1 MRCYDAAM
9 DCSHEVPQRKAPQKL
24 NSSTL
29 VAWLT
34 QLRAA
39 RHRGTLVLAG
49 EADWCRGKAT
59 QLLANAELARVTWV
73 STVDLREAEVLSAK
87 QARGL
92 LGQERDAIV
101 FDAHA
106 GFDAD
111 AFGAVS
117 GTIIGGGL
125 LILLCPPLDEW
136 HQFADP
142 AAENIAVW
150 PHGIDDLP
158 GRFLQR
164 MSSLLG
170 QAISSRE
177 QIVLVT
183 ASDGMDAALQ
193 AMLESSPAQPI
204 PSQQIDSQQPASHS
218 PLPQET
224 SLPTIKNLDA
234 PFRSEDQRAAV
245 AAIEHVL
252 HGHRRRPLVLVA
264 ARGRGKTAA
273 LGIAAAQLL
282 SSASHG
288 LSQENHSSPRALRIV
303 VTAPR
308 LAAVEPL
315 FQHALKL
322 LPDAISH
329 AGHLQ
334 WDESEI
340 KFVAPDELCASLPAA
355 DLLLVD
361 EAAAIPASILQPLLK
376 HYSRIVFST
385 TTHGYEGT
393 GRGFAVRFRQTLNEQ
408 TPDWSELVLQE
419 PIRWAQNDPLE
430 KFVFDSLLLNAKCV
444 EDDVV
449 SSADIDVDSLQVERV
464 SREQLANDEALLNQ
478 LFGLLVVAHYRTR
491 PNDLRN
497 LLDGP
502 GLSVYVMRHEGAV
515 VATALV
521 AMEGGFDKPL
531 TNDITA
537 GRRRPRG
544 HLIPQSL
551 MAHLGLKSAGELHCA
566 RVMRIAV
573 HPALQRRG
581 VGRRLLQHIKNDAKS
596 QGADLIGA
604 SFGATSSLLRFWR
617 SENLWPVRVGF
628 RRDHAS
634 GEYSVMMLSAL
645 NDAGEVIVAEARA
658 CLLSDLAQALS
669 DPLSDLDAGVAALL
683 LQQQSDLKEIET
695 TAPAQRDLENVRS
708 FIDSERS
715 YEDCLA
721 SIWRCVLW
729 ALSAQKSV
737 SSTVEHDAENKIDQ
751 NVLINKVLQPH
762 SWSAV
767 AKQFDFAG
775 KAEVTQCLR
784 AGLSRLL
791 SETDCESG

>member
-1 MRCYDAAM
+1 MGCYDSIMNSVHVQA
-9 DCSHEVPQRKAPQKL
+9 DKL
-24 NSSTL
+24 SSRMMT
-29 VAWLT
+29 AWLAR
-34 QLRAA
+34 LRAT
-39 RHRGTLVLAG
+39 RQRGTLIVAG
-49 EADWCRGKAT
+49 EADECRAMAV
-59 QLLANAELARVTWV
+59 QAVANSGLERVSWV
-73 STVDLREAEVLSAK
+73 STIGQTEVEVLSAK

-92 LGQERDAIV
+92 LGQERDVIV

-117 GTIIGGGL
+117 GTIVGGGL

-136 HQFADP
+136 SRFADP
-142 AAENIAVW
+142 AAESIAIW
-150 PHGIDDLP
+150 PHGVADLP
-158 GRFLQR
+158 GRFLGR
-164 MSSLLG
+164 VSRLLE
-170 QAISSRE
+170 QAISADE
-177 QIVLVT
+177 QVVLVT
-183 ASDGMDAALQ
+183 PDEKIDASLQ
-193 AMLESSPAQPI
+193 AMLKSLSARQSDP
-204 PSQQIDSQQPASHS
+204 QQKHDD
-218 PLPQET
+218 L
-224 SLPTIKNLDA
+224 
-234 PFRSEDQRAAV
+234 FRSDDQRAAV

-252 HGHRRRPLVLVA
+252 HGHRRRPLVLIA
-264 ARGRGKTAA
+264 DRGRGKTAA

-282 SSASHG
+282 RGASHG
-288 LSQENHSSPRALRIV
+288 RSQKNHTAPRALRIV

-315 FQHALKL
+315 FRHALNMI
-322 LPDAISH
+322 PEATAH

-334 WDESEI
+334 WGDAEI
-340 KFVAPDELCASLPAA
+340 QFIAPDELCASLPAA

-361 EAAAIPASILQPLLK
+361 EAAAIPVSILQPLLK

-393 GRGFAVRFRQTLNEQ
+393 GRGFAVRFRQTLDEQ
-408 TPDWSELVLQE
+408 TPDWSELVLQQ
-419 PIRWAQNDPLE
+419 PIRWALKDPLE
-430 KFVFDSLLLNAKCV
+430 KLVFDSLLLNAKCV
-444 EDDVV
+444 EDDLV
-449 SSADIDVDSLQVERV
+449 SSTDIDIGNLQVERV
-464 SREQLANDEALLNQ
+464 SRERLANDEALLNQ

-502 GLSVYVMRHEGAV
+502 GLSVYVIRHAGTV
-515 VATALV
+515 VATALL
-521 AMEGGFDKPL
+521 AMEGGFDKSL
-531 TNDITA
+531 NDEITA

-581 VGRRLLQHIKNDAKS
+581 VGRRLLQHIKNDAKN
-596 QGADLIGA
+596 QGADLMGA

-645 NDAGEVIVAEARA
+645 NDAGEDIVAEARA

-683 LQQQSDLKEIET
+683 LQQQSNVKEIET

-729 ALSAQKSV
+729 ALRVQNNE
-737 SSTVEHDAENKIDQ
+737 SSSIKHDIEQ
-751 NVLINKVLQPH
+751 GVVINKVLQRH
-762 SWSAV
+762 SWSTV
-767 AKQFDFAG
+767 AKQFGFAG
-775 KAEVTQCLR
+775 KADVKQCLR
-784 AGLSRLL
+784 EGLRRLL
-791 SETDCESG
+791 SVAANA

>member
-117 GTIIGGGL
+117 GTIVGGGL
-125 LILLCPPLDEW
+125 MILLCPPLDEW

-164 MSSLLG
+164 LSSLLG
-170 QAISSRE
+170 QAITSRE

-183 ASDGMDAALQ
+183 ASEGMDAALQ
-193 AMLESSPAQPI
+193 AMLESSRAQPVH
-204 PSQQIDSQQPASHS
+204 SHQSASHS

-224 SLPTIKNLDA
+224 NLPINNNLDT
-234 PFRSEDQRAAV
+234 PFRSDDQRAAV

-252 HGHRRRPLVLVA
+252 HGHRRRPLVLIA
-264 ARGRGKTAA
+264 DRGRGKTAA
-273 LGIAAAQLL
+273 LGIASAQLL
-282 SSASHG
+282 RGASHG
-288 LSQENHSSPRALRIV
+288 RSQQMHTSPRALRIV

-322 LPDAISH
+322 LPEAITH

-361 EAAAIPASILQPLLK
+361 EAAAIPVSILQPLLK

-444 EDDVV
+444 EDDAV
-449 SSADIDVDSLQVERV
+449 SSADIDVDSLPVERV

-497 LLDGP
+497 LLEGP
-502 GLSVYVMRHEGAV
+502 GLAVYVMRHEGAV

-729 ALSAQKSV
+729 ALRAQKNE
-737 SSTVEHDAENKIDQ
+737 SSNIEQ
-751 NVLINKVLQPH
+751 SVLIKKVLQRH

-775 KAEVTQCLR
+775 KAEVKQCLR